1 MRLLA
6 SILLIALVA
15 SPAVGQYG
23 MITLSAQNRSALVIA
38 SSEPPTLLGSLVL
51 IDGEAQVTQQQVALI
66 EVSTDCRFWDVTAR
80 RSLTEK
86 GELQEISRET
96 GRQSL
101 VLSGEPGEYLIEAIG
116 FDPEKGIARF
126 SMVVTLG
133 TPQPP
138 TPPTPPQPPIP
149 DNLPKDFDEL
159 AKRVATW
166 AVGVPKRLELA
177 AVYRSYAARI
187 TDDPTLTVAT
197 AGGLLQNDIRAI
209 TQTIPETERQRVR
222 DLFAQINQDLTARW
236 PLDKASL
243 NSYWSC
249 IAAGLEAGR

>member
-6 SILLIALVA
+6 SILVALLLS

-23 MITLSAQNRSALVIA
+23 QITFSAQHRSALVID
-38 SSEPPTLLGSLVL
+38 SPEPPTLLGSFVLV
-51 IDGEAQVTQQQVALI
+51 DGAATIRQQPVAVI
-66 EVSTDCRFWDVTAR
+66 ELTTDCRFWDVTAR
-80 RSLTEK
+80 RSLTES
-86 GELQEISRET
+86 GELQEITRET
-96 GRQSL
+96 GRQTL
-101 VLSGEPGEYLIEAIG
+101 LLSGEPGEYLVEAIG

-133 TPQPP
+133 TPKPP
-138 TPPTPPQPPIP
+138 EPPQPVIP

-209 TQTIPETERQRVR
+209 TQTIPEADRQRVR

-249 IAAGLEAGR
+249 VAAGLEVGK